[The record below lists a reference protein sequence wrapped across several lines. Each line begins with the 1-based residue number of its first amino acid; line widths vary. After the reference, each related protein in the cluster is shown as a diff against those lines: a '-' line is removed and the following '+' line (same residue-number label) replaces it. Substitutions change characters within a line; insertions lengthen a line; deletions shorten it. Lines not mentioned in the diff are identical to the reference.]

1 MALFPNRKKT
11 SLVGTAE
18 SRAGSCITDFDINTL
33 SPALNDW
40 EGPDQTFPG
49 EEPPALLSLGMGRE
63 LVCMDPEIFTDVE
76 WSTESRSC
84 LLH

>member
-1 MALFPNRKKT
+1 MALFLPTERKQ

-40 EGPDQTFPG
+40 EGPDQTFLEKNLRHFSRWAWEG
-49 EEPPALLSLGMGRE
+49 S
-63 LVCMDPEIFTDVE
+63 
-76 WSTESRSC
+76 WSVWTLRSSQM
-84 LLH
+84 